1 MPLLPEELVRQ
12 IHAAT
17 GQIVLALNGGS
28 RAVAELL
35 EVPGGSKTV
44 LEAVVPY
51 SEGAITA
58 WLGSRPEQACS
69 SRTARAMAVVAFGRA
84 MRFRANELQAA
95 GVACTAGLAS
105 DRPKRGPHRC
115 HIAMQTADT
124 TAHWSLELEKGAR
137 SRREEEEIVSR
148 MVLNAVAAACG
159 TEARLDL
166 PLMEKEQVETEQI
179 AAPRSWQDLFLGRV
193 EVTPEVGGQR
203 SEVGGQRSEVGGQ
216 RSEVGGQRSEVRG
229 RRSEVRGRRLK

>member
-1 MPLLPEELVRQ
+1 
-12 IHAAT
+12 
-17 GQIVLALNGGS
+17 
-28 RAVAELL
+28 
-35 EVPGGSKTV
+35 
-44 LEAVVPY
+44 
-51 SEGAITA
+51 
-58 WLGSRPEQACS
+58 
-69 SRTARAMAVVAFGRA
+69 
-84 MRFRANELQAA
+84 
-95 GVACTAGLAS
+95 
-105 DRPKRGPHRC
+105 
-115 HIAMQTADT
+115 MQTADT

-148 MVLNAVAAACG
+148 MV
-159 TEARLDL
+159 
-166 PLMEKEQVETEQI
+166 LMEKEQVETEQI